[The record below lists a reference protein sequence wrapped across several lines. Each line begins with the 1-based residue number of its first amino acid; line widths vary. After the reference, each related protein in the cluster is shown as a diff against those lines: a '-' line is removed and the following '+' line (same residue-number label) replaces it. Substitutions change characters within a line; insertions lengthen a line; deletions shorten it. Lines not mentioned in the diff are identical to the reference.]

1 MPASAAGA
9 HLAPQ
14 KTLAE
19 ALRGGRF
26 SLAYALRCA
35 KDVAEALR
43 DLHESGCMHGAVSS
57 SAVLLNSSGAEVLP
71 AKKQPP
77 HMLPAVDIAAFG
89 ALLYE
94 MAAGEKPTPS
104 GPLLLP
110 FEAPPGEETI
120 YASVVDLA
128 SKCLTCV
135 SDSPAEMQK
144 VLTEVILLSSEASAA
159 VSRTAPFKPA
169 PSHSAPDTQW
179 FHSTTG
185 DAHSGDSPSGMR
197 CPKCR
202 SRYVYPSRTRTWFER
217 WLATWKC
224 RPMRCRRCLH
234 RFMVVG
240 RLRVGKGSPRQEK
253 S

>member
-1 MPASAAGA
+1 MQTSAAGSRI
-9 HLAPQ
+9 APQ
-14 KTLAE
+14 KTVAE
-19 ALRGGRF
+19 ALRSGRF
-26 SLAYALRCA
+26 SLAYALRSA

-43 DLHESGCMHGAVSS
+43 ELHESGCMHGAVSS
-57 SAVLLNSSGAEVLP
+57 GAVLLNSSGAELLP

-94 MAAGEKPTPS
+94 MAVGEKPAPS
-104 GPLLLP
+104 GPLSLP
-110 FEAPPGEETI
+110 FDAPPGEETI
-120 YASVVDLA
+120 YAAVVDLA
-128 SKCLTCV
+128 SKCLASV
-135 SDSPAEMQK
+135 SDSPAEMLR
-144 VLTEVILLSSEASAA
+144 VLSEIILLSSEASAA
-159 VSRTAPFKPA
+159 VSRTATAKPE
-169 PSHSAPDTQW
+169 PPHSAPDTQR

-185 DAHSGDSPSGMR
+185 GTPSGDSPSGIR

-202 SRYVYPSRTRTWFER
+202 SPYVYPSRTRTWFER

-240 RLRVGKGSPRQEK
+240 RFRVGKGSPRQEK
-253 S
+253 G